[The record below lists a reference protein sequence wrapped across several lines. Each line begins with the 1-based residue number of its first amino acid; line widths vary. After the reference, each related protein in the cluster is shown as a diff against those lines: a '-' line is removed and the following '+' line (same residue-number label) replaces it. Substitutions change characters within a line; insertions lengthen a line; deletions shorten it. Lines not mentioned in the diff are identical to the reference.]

1 MEEHCG
7 YVTIVG
13 KPNTGKSTLIN
24 KIIEKKISI
33 TSNKKN
39 TTQKNIIGIRTKK
52 MYQSIYI
59 DTPGIKIYK
68 KEEIKRL
75 KTNNNLK
82 IIRNS
87 VLIIFVVDRTSWT
100 IDDELVLNTIKKNH
114 IPIITVI
121 NKIDKIKNK
130 NTILPHINF
139 LLKKIN
145 SIEIVPISA
154 KKIENIVLLKKIVD
168 SYLPKKNHIFPK
180 NYTTTN
186 SLSFSISEIIRQ
198 KLIFFLRDELPSI
211 ISVKTE
217 SIEKKINNILCIKAI
232 IYVQYER
239 QKKIV
244 IGKNAKI
251 IKKVSI
257 LSRLNIEKEI
267 NKKIHLLIWVK
278 KVEK

>member
-145 SIEIVPISA
+145 SIEIIPISA
-154 KKIENIVLLKKIVD
+154 KKIENVVLLKKIVD

-180 NYTTTN
+180 HYTTTN

-251 IKKVSI
+251 IKKISI